1 MKRSEGVA
9 RMSMETERPDGGTRS
24 GPTTTQ
30 GSSMLRTLFMI
41 GLFAIGGLFLLK
53 VLFGVF
59 GVFFA
64 LLLTLLRM
72 AIFVTLVGA
81 AIYLVVRILSPDTA
95 RRMREKWS
103 GTAM

>member
-1 MKRSEGVA
+1 
-9 RMSMETERPDGGTRS
+9 
-24 GPTTTQ
+24 
-30 GSSMLRTLFMI
+30 MLRTIFMI

-64 LLLTLLRM
+64 LLLVLLRM
-72 AIFVTLVGA
+72 AIFATIVGA
-81 AIYLVVRILSPDTA
+81 AIYLVIRIFSPDTA

-103 GTAM
+103 GTSSM